1 MGIKYQTESLFVSEP
16 GITPLEYKFMN
27 NKDYNRYFKANFL
40 DIIPDN
46 DLVSWLEV
54 SGDVKYRVIWEE
66 GYFFS

>member
-16 GITPLEYKFMN
+16 GITPLEYEFMN

-46 DLVSWLEV
+46 DLVS
-54 SGDVKYRVIWEE
+54 
-66 GYFFS
+66 